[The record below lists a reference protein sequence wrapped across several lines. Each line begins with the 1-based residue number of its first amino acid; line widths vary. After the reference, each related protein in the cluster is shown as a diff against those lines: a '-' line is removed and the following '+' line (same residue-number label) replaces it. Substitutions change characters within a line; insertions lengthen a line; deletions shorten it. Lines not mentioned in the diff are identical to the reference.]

1 MYITRK
7 LATFMFCSVNV
18 KKYHIFQFTVS
29 GHLGVDGPPALSP
42 VDVELNI
49 EVGELSDMLDVVVGD
64 VMEKIGLHD
73 LATKGDIVKV
83 K

>member
-49 EVGELSDMLDVVVGD
+49 EVGEFSDMLDMVAGD
-64 VMEKIGLHD
+64 VMEVVGLD
-73 LATKGDIVKV
+73 DPVTKEDIVKV
-83 K
+83 

>member
-1 MYITRK
+1 MYITRI

-49 EVGELSDMLDVVVGD
+49 EVGEFSDMLDMVAGD
-64 VMEKIGLHD
+64 VMEVVGLD
-73 LATKGDIVKV
+73 DPVTKEDIVKV
-83 K
+83 

>member
-1 MYITRK
+1 MYITRQ

-49 EVGELSDMLDVVVGD
+49 EVGEFSDMLDMVAGD
-64 VMEKIGLHD
+64 VMEVVGLD
-73 LATKGDIVKV
+73 DPVTKEDIVKV
-83 K
+83 

>member
-18 KKYHIFQFTVS
+18 NHIFQFTVS

-49 EVGELSDMLDVVVGD
+49 EVGELSDMLDMVAGDVVEVVG
-64 VMEKIGLHD
+64 
-73 LATKGDIVKV
+73 
-83 K
+83 

>member
-1 MYITRK
+1 
-7 LATFMFCSVNV
+7 MFCSVNV

-49 EVGELSDMLDVVVGD
+49 EVGEFSDMLDMVAGD
-64 VMEKIGLHD
+64 VMEVVGLD
-73 LATKGDIVKV
+73 DPVTKEDIVKV
-83 K
+83 